1 MTSRNITEVFI
12 LMRNNAIQ
20 NRNMYDDRVRCRVS
34 LFPKLKHME
43 ALLSNNGF
51 FVLLFQRPSDSEK
64 LLQRSLRDAEEGL
77 ELQDDYASP
86 PVWMDKLE
94 EAQYTISKY
103 MINEVLGVV
112 DPCELKPNYFISESN
127 QS

>member
-1 MTSRNITEVFI
+1 M
-12 LMRNNAIQ
+12 
-20 NRNMYDDRVRCRVS
+20 
-34 LFPKLKHME
+34 
-43 ALLSNNGF
+43 LS
-51 FVLLFQRPSDSEK
+51 QRPSDSEK

-103 MINEVLGVV
+103 MIVEVLDVA
-112 DPCELKPNYFISESN
+112 DLCELKQNFFLSESN